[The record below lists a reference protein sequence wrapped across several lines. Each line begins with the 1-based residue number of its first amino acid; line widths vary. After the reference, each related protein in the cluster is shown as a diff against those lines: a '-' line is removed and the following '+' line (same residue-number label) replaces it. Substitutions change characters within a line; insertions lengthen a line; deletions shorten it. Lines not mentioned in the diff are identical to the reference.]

1 MMRTSR
7 KSSFIRQKKK
17 FRLKDNNH
25 IENSSIHL
33 NNDVKIV
40 HTERNSTRTTQSIE
54 IMETEITSRVTL
66 NIAFNESDT
75 RYQKSNQ
82 VYTEDKSPNW
92 NDTET

>member
-1 MMRTSR
+1 M
-7 KSSFIRQKKK
+7 
-17 FRLKDNNH
+17 
-25 IENSSIHL
+25 